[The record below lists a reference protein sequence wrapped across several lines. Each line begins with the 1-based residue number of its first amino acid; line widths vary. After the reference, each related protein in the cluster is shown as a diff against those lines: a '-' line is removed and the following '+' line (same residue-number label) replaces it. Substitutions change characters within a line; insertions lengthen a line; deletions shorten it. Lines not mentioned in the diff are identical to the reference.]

1 MAAPWVAG
9 AQARI
14 HGELHGQQTVNVLN
28 FATNSS
34 ILDGPALD
42 ALLLA
47 LAQALLDC
55 VITTLLPAV
64 TVDWRAVSCD
74 AKRIYPVVSDPI
86 IATAAAG
93 QVGTRGVT
101 SVSFAASLLSLR
113 TGGGGRKGRG
123 RLFLPP
129 PGEAEIAQS
138 SIDAPTLAAIAAFA
152 ACLAGKFTGASPS
165 TAWRLGVLSRVT
177 AGPTLAAFDT
187 GFRQVTQLSPVQ
199 DVACMRSRRKGHG
212 A

>member
-34 ILDGPALD
+34 ILDQGALD
-42 ALLLA
+42 TLLLELAVA
-47 LAQALLDC
+47 LGEC
-55 VITTLLPAV
+55 VISTLLPAV
-64 TVDWRAVSCD
+64 SVDWKFVSTD
-74 AKRIYPVVSDPI
+74 AKRIYPTVSDPI
-86 IATAAAG
+86 INTAPADQIG
-93 QVGTRGVT
+93 ELSVC
-101 SVSFAASLLSLR
+101 SVSFSASLLSLR

-129 PGEAEIAQS
+129 AGEAEVTQS
-138 SIDAPTLAAIAAFA
+138 SLDAPTMALLAAFA
-152 ACLAGKFTGASPS
+152 TCVAGKFLGTSPT

-177 AGPTLAAFDT
+177 AGPTLAAFDS
-187 GFRQVTQLSPVQ
+187 GFRQVTQLSPVAN
-199 DVACMRSRRKGHG
+199 VACMRSRRKGHG

>member
-34 ILDGPALD
+34 ILDGGALD
-42 ALLLA
+42 VLLLQ
-47 LAQALLDC
+47 LATALLDC
-55 VITTLLPAV
+55 VITSLLPAV

-74 AKRIYPVVSDPI
+74 AKRIYPTPSDPI
-86 IATAAAG
+86 VATAAASQLG
-93 QVGTRGVT
+93 GKSAT

-123 RLFLPP
+123 RMFLPP
-129 PGEAEIAQS
+129 PGEAEIVAS
-138 SIDAPTLAAIAAFA
+138 GLDAGTMTAIAAFA
-152 ACLAGKFTGASPS
+152 ACMAGKFLGASP
-165 TAWRLGVLSRVT
+165 TTDWRLGVLSRKT
-177 AGPTLAAFDT
+177 AGPTNSAFDSA
-187 GFRQVTQLSPVQ
+187 FRIVTSLNPVA

>member
-42 ALLLA
+42 ALLLQ
-47 LAQALLDC
+47 LATALLDC
-55 VITTLLPAV
+55 VIDTLLPAV
-64 TVDWRAVSCD
+64 TIDWRAISTD

-86 IATAAAG
+86 IATADAG
-93 QVGTRGVT
+93 QVGELGVT
-101 SVSFAASLLSLR
+101 SVSFSASLLSLR

-129 PGEAEIAQS
+129 AGEAQIAQS
-138 SIDAPTLAAIAAFA
+138 EIDGPTLALIAAFA
-152 ACLAGKFTGASPS
+152 SCLAGKFLGASP
-165 TAWRLGVLSRVT
+165 TTDWRLGVLSRKT
-177 AGPTLAAFDT
+177 AGATLAAFDS
-187 GFRQVTQLSPVQ
+187 GFRVCTQLSPVGS
-199 DVACMRSRRKGHG
+199 VACMRSRRKGHG